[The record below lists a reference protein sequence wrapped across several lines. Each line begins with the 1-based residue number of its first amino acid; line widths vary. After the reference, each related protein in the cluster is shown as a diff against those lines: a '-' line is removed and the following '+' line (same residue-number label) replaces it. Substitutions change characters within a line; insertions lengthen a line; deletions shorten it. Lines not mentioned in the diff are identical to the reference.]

1 MMWVVLVVADCVCK
15 AVNGSVPVCVDRKIV
30 ALGILT
36 RTPGLAGCTLRLM
49 SEGLLKWPVAPLSRT
64 KVEGEG
70 NRGKS
75 LVML

>member
-1 MMWVVLVVADCVCK
+1 MIWVVLVVDGSCCMEVS
-15 AVNGSVPVCVDRKIV
+15 GSVPICVERKMV
-30 ALGILT
+30 ELGILT
-36 RTPGLAGCTLRLM
+36 RTPGWAGCTLVVM